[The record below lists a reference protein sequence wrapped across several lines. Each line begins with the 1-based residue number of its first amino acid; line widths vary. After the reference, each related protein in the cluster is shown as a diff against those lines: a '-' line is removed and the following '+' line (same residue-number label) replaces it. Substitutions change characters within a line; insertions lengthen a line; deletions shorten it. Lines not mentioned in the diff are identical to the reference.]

1 VGRLEDD
8 STGSYGPLEVDLAGL
23 ADFARALRDEQSQR
37 FAPVATAALDVFQA
51 GQATVLADPAFAEL
65 GLARSAHQLSLD
77 QAVQLLSAY
86 SVALVALADAADEV
100 AARYAG
106 SDAFAEAT
114 VADVGGQL
122 SQVAAV
128 PAPDRLPRRA
138 V

>member
-1 VGRLEDD
+1 MGRLEDD
-8 STGSYGPLEVDLAGL
+8 NTGSYGPLEVDLAGL
-23 ADFARALRDEQSQR
+23 ADFARALRDEQNQR
-37 FAPVATAALDVFQA
+37 FAPVATDALDVFQS

-100 AARYAG
+100 ATRYAG
-106 SDAFAEAT
+106 SDAFAAAT
-114 VADVGGQL
+114 IADVGGQL
-122 SQVAAV
+122 SQVTPV
-128 PAPDRLPRRA
+128 PAPDESTRRA